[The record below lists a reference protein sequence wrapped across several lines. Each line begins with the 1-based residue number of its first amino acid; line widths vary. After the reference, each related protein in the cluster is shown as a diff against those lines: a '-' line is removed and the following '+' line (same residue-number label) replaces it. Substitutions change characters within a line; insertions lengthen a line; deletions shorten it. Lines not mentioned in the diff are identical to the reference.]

1 MYRKRKFYTLGVL
14 KKEMT
19 ILNNKRRFIEGVNS
33 GEISLR
39 NKTKQQI
46 IDMLKAM
53 KFDPYP
59 SKDQD
64 EEGGGEASNFSYLLG
79 MPLWSLTKEKIT
91 ELQNKAD

>member
-1 MYRKRKFYTLGVL
+1 
-14 KKEMT
+14 
-19 ILNNKRRFIEGVNS
+19 
-33 GEISLR
+33 
-39 NKTKQQI
+39 
-46 IDMLKAM
+46 MLKAM

-64 EEGGGEASNFSYLLG
+64 EEGGEASNFSYLLG